1 MSAITDLVTGLV
13 GGIGDAAIKI
23 RTAITGID
31 PAKQAELQ
39 ELVTQL
45 EGQAMKSQTD
55 INAVEA
61 ASKNIFVA
69 GWRPGIGWVC
79 VFAFALNYLVY
90 PLLTWGLMIAKVSLS
105 PALPQLDLTT
115 MMPIL
120 LGLLGLGTMRTV
132 EKINGAQGNH

>member
-1 MSAITDLVTGLV
+1 MSAITDMVTGLV

-31 PAKQAELQ
+31 PAKQAELH

-45 EGQAMKSQTD
+45 EGQAMKSQSD

-61 ASKNIFVA
+61 ASKNLFVS

-79 VFAFALNYLVY
+79 VAAFALNYLLY
-90 PLLTWGLMIAKVSLS
+90 PLINWTCIIAHVSLAA
-105 PALPQLDLTT
+105 PLPQLDLTT

>member
-1 MSAITDLVTGLV
+1 MSAITDMVTGLV

-45 EGQAMKSQTD
+45 EGQALKSQSD
-55 INAVEA
+55 INAIEA
-61 ASKNIFVA
+61 ANKNIFVA
-69 GWRPGIGWVC
+69 GWRPFIGWVC
-79 VFAFALNYLVY
+79 GTALGFNFVLRPFASWI
-90 PLLTWGLMIAKVSLS
+90 LLIVGHPMTLPILDWSELS
-105 PALPQLDLTT
+105 P
-115 MMPIL
+115 IVI
-120 LGLLGLGTMRTV
+120 GLLGLGTMRTV